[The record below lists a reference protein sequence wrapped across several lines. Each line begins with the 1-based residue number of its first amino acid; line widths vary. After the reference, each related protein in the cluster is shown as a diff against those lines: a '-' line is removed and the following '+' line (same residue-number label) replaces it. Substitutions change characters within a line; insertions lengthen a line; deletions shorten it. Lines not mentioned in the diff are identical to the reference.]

1 MEEEEG
7 GGRDRYMFKSYGPV
21 IQVQDILLGEGL
33 CVIFTYPIKPRKSC
47 IPVGSEGH
55 HIAFHLICQE
65 GRTMSMPG

>member
-1 MEEEEG
+1 
-7 GGRDRYMFKSYGPV
+7 MFKSYGPV
-21 IQVQDILLGEGL
+21 IQEQDILLGEEL

-47 IPVGSEGH
+47 IPVRSEGH